1 MLDATLPDGALV
13 VRKMKDG
20 TPTWEAKWRYQG
32 KQQKRRL
39 GKAWVDRKL
48 GRVWQELEQES
59 PWRER
64 GGKPKPGYLS
74 KTQATAKMA
83 QVIQEH
89 ATNVENAERDEAAR
103 RLEASLGVV
112 TLDDVAVE
120 YLHWAEHVR
129 GMRSSTLKDYRY
141 SIRAILS
148 APQFADRGIT
158 SVTSRDVREW
168 RDGLLADGASPRTA
182 NKLRQLLANLFVYG
196 SKEDTFALPSN
207 PVLAVEKVKERKP
220 GLVDYYE
227 PHEVEHVAR
236 IMREGAHRTPF
247 KRAGATSPNPTAAV
261 DRQRENE
268 QDATM
273 VVLLYFAGLRLGEAM
288 ALRWRHVAFTTD
300 RLVISR
306 SYSGDAEGPTKADEP
321 RSVPLLPQL
330 GQALEALSQREHFTG
345 RNDLVF
351 ASATGDFIDASAF
364 RRRYKRACRTAELRP
379 LRVHDLRHGFLS
391 IAARNFAPHEVQ
403 RLAGH
408 ADVRTTARYMHAK
421 QRPDEGDRLA
431 AAFALGTS
439 ADPALGLTAATTKRA
454 VTSAA

>member
-1 MLDATLPDGALV
+1 MHDATLPDGALV
-13 VRKMKDG
+13 VREMKDG

-39 GKAWVDRKL
+39 GKAWADRKL
-48 GRVWQELEQES
+48 GRVWEELGQES
-59 PWRER
+59 AWRER
-64 GGKPKPGYLS
+64 SGKPKPGYLS
-74 KTQATAKMA
+74 KKQATAKMA
-83 QVIQEH
+83 SVIREH
-89 ATNVENAERDEAAR
+89 ADSVENAERDEAAR
-103 RLEASLGVV
+103 RLAESLRDF
-112 TLDDVAVE
+112 TLDDVAAE

-129 GMRSSTLKDYRY
+129 GMRPSTLKDYRY

-148 APQFADRGIT
+148 APQFEARGVT

-168 RDGLLADGASPRTA
+168 RDGMLANGASPRTA
-182 NKLRQLLANLFVYG
+182 NKLRQLLANLYVYG
-196 SKEDTFALPSN
+196 SKEDTFGLPSN
-207 PVLAVEKVKERKP
+207 PVLTVEKVKERKP

-236 IMREGAHRTPF
+236 IMKEGAHRTPF
-247 KRAGATSPNPTAAV
+247 KRSGATSRKPTAAV
-261 DRQRENE
+261 ERERENT

-273 VVLLYFAGLRLGEAM
+273 VVALYFAGLRLGEAM
-288 ALRWRHVAFTTD
+288 ALRWRDVAFTTD

-306 SYSGDAEGPTKADEP
+306 SYSGDEEGPTKADEP

-330 GQALEALSQREHFTG
+330 AQALEALSRREHFTG

-351 ASATGDFIDASAF
+351 ASVTGDFIDASAF
-364 RRRYKRACRTAELRP
+364 RRRYKRACRVAELRP

-391 IAARNFAPHEVQ
+391 IAARAFAPHEVQ

-431 AAFALGTS
+431 AAFALGTT
-439 ADPALGLTAATTKRA
+439 ADPSLTVAATG
-454 VTSAA
+454 